1 MEDRAQK
8 EEQLTSGEK
17 RRLILCACAGFFL
30 SPGAWLLQVM
40 ISETVSAQS
49 CYQISAPRARPL
61 LAHFHAWL
69 YGVSAVAVLI
79 SIVCAA
85 LATHGLLF
93 LERKQK
99 RIKAGRD
106 KGPAREKPSRDE
118 EQVGRMRFIAVCS
131 TLLGWGFLIG
141 LVFTILAEVF
151 VTSCNQWH

>member
-1 MEDRAQK
+1 M
-8 EEQLTSGEK
+8 TSGEK

-40 ISETVSAQS
+40 ISETISAQG
-49 CYQISAPRARPL
+49 CYEISAPRARSL
-61 LAHFHAWL
+61 FTHFHALL
-69 YGVSAVAVLI
+69 YGVSAAAVLI

-85 LATHGLLF
+85 LATHGLIF

-99 RIKAGRD
+99 RIKA
-106 KGPAREKPSRDE
+106 ARGNGNAQEQPSRNE
-118 EQVGRMRFIAVCS
+118 EQVAHMRFIAACS
-131 TLLGWGFLIG
+131 ALIGWGFFIG